1 MNLLKEL
8 LSSKTRAAIFGLL
21 FGVKEEYLHIREI
34 ERRSGLAVGS
44 VREEA
49 LKLVRLGLVVRRKSG
64 NRTYYEPNKKH
75 PLYGDIRRI
84 VLKTCG
90 LADALRQALGD
101 QGICYAFVFGSVA
114 AGTEQAESDVD
125 LMIVGEIGLREISR
139 RLSGIGGQIGRE
151 INPHVMR
158 AVEFAKRRRDHDHF
172 VSTVMESPR
181 IWVKGSE
188 DDLEAMGG

>member
-1 MNLLKEL
+1 MNLLEEL

-34 ERRSGLAVGS
+34 ERRSGLAIGT

-49 LKLVRLGLVVRRKSG
+49 LKLVRLGLVISRKSG

-75 PLYGDIRRI
+75 PIYGDIRRL

-90 LADALRQALGD
+90 LSDVLGKALGN
-101 QGICYAFVFGSVA
+101 QAVHCAFVFGSVA
-114 AGTEQAESDVD
+114 AGMEKAESDVD
-125 LMIVGEIGLREISR
+125 VMIIGDIGLREVSR
-139 RLSGIGGQIGRE
+139 RLAGVGEKIGRE
-151 INPHVMR
+151 INPHVMSTT
-158 AVEFAKRRRDHDHF
+158 EFAKRRSAKDHF
-172 VSTVMESPR
+172 VSEVMESPR